1 MSKKVRVRDSKEQS
15 FFGLI
20 GGCIFSCIG
29 LFVAIPTFGAFGLL
43 WTAIAIGITVT
54 HGYNAFSEKGIATA
68 IIDVQ
73 DEAEE
78 TVEQRL
84 KKLDDLYQKQLIT
97 QEEYN
102 TKRQDILK
110 DI

>member
-1 MSKKVRVRDSKEQS
+1 MGTE
-15 FFGLI
+15 
-20 GGCIFSCIG
+20 
-29 LFVAIPTFGAFGLL
+29 VADTEAAEIKDTAAPEPTAE
-43 WTAIAIGITVT
+43 TI
-54 HGYNAFSEKGIATA
+54 ER
-68 IIDVQ
+68 
-73 DEAEE
+73 EAEE